1 MKKTFYIGFLLIV
14 CCLAMTGCRSKGTTS
29 LANYES
35 KETESDNGQI
45 EVDGVTYLPK
55 KNIETYLFM
64 GIDAPGKVEKI
75 TDEDESTMCD
85 VLILLIRD
93 LSTATYRTLTIDRN
107 TMTEV
112 KSIDTDGTYLATT
125 VNQISYAHGDGDG
138 MEISCENVV
147 DAVSNLLG
155 GQKIDGYAAVNMG
168 AIGTI
173 NHLAGG
179 ITVTIEDD
187 FSKADPTMKM
197 GETITLTDEQAVHYV
212 RGRMNVGDGTN
223 ESRIRR
229 QNAYMAELEP
239 KLKALCGADSS
250 FPMTMYEA
258 LEEYMVTDIS
268 MQKFSKIALLVAK
281 DKSEGAL
288 QIAGESIEGDME
300 YIEFWPDEESLQE
313 VIMTLFYKQK

>member
-14 CCLAMTGCRSKGTTS
+14 YCLVLTGCRSNGKEA

-35 KETESDNGQI
+35 KETEPGNGEI

-75 TDEDESTMCD
+75 TDEDESTKCD

-112 KSIDTDGTYLATT
+112 KSLDTDGTYLATT

-187 FSKADPTMKM
+187 FSRADPTMKM
-197 GETITLTDEQAVHYV
+197 GETITLTDEQAVHFV

-229 QNAYMAELEP
+229 QNAYMAKLEP
-239 KLKALCGADSS
+239 KLKALCASDSS

-258 LEEYMVTDIS
+258 LEAYMVTDIS

-281 DKSEGAL
+281 DKSEGSL
-288 QIAGESIEGDME
+288 QIEGESIEGDME
-300 YIEFWPDEESLQE
+300 YIEFWPDETSLQD
-313 VIMTLFYKQK
+313 VIVTLFYKQK